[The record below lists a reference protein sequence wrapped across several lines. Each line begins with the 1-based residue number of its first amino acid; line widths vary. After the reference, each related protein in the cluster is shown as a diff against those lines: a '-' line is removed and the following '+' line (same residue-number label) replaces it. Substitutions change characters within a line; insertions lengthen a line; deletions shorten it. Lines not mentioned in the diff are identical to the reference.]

1 MVRDE
6 IVFTVNSPGE
16 VSTWLAPTVAALKRL
31 APDVKA
37 TVFILPCLYA
47 SGTELDVVRRMP
59 RVEAVVSP
67 RESLRYIVGG
77 RLPAR
82 VAPDG
87 PGSRRLFGRRA
98 APGGV
103 AEQALGLSRGRV
115 HRRGYECAGGLFPG
129 ICVPGERPGASA
141 PKRSAQRPDPRH
153 WRLDGRRGE
162 GGKRTKRSAAR

>member
-1 MVRDE
+1 VVRDE

-59 RVEAVVSP
+59 GVEAVVSP

-77 RLPAR
+77 RLPAGG
-82 VAPDG
+82 A
-87 PGSRRLFGRRA
+87 RRA
-98 APGGV
+98 GEPSSFWA
-103 AEQALGLSRGRV
+103 ASCSW
-115 HRRGYECAGGLFPG
+115 RRC
-129 ICVPGERPGASA
+129 
-141 PKRSAQRPDPRH
+141 
-153 WRLDGRRGE
+153 
-162 GGKRTKRSAAR
+162 